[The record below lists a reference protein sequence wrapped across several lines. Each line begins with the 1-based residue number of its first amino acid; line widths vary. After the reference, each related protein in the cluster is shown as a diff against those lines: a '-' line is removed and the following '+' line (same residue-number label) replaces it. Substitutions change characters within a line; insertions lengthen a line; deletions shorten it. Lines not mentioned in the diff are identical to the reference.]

1 MPQVLKQAPKLSISS
16 WLNSKQA
23 ISLENYYGKIVII
36 YAFQML
42 CPGCIQHSL
51 PQASRVQ
58 QMFSEKN
65 VQVLGLHSV
74 FEHHQVMN
82 EAALSVF
89 CQEFRIT
96 FPVAI
101 DQATNSGL
109 PKTMQDYQMQGTPT
123 FIAIDKHG
131 KLRLQHFGHISDL
144 EVGSIIG
151 SLLAEQIAT
160 PT

>member
-74 FEHHQVMN
+74 LN
-82 EAALSVF
+82 
-89 CQEFRIT
+89 T
-96 FPVAI
+96 
-101 DQATNSGL
+101 T
-109 PKTMQDYQMQGTPT
+109 
-123 FIAIDKHG
+123 
-131 KLRLQHFGHISDL
+131 KL
-144 EVGSIIG
+144 
-151 SLLAEQIAT
+151 
-160 PT
+160 